1 MNNNKPKHYSF
12 FILLQAIRQFF
23 NQEHFLE
30 VMTPPM
36 VSNPGM
42 EPHIHPFAVKALGPL
57 SQESGYLHSSPEF
70 HMKELL
76 SLGYQNIFT
85 LCYAFRA
92 EPSSELHR
100 SQFVMLEWYRTDC
113 HYTAIMDDVEKF
125 LLFLALDLKNHG
137 IKVKKSFLQ
146 KNLKRITVQQLFQ
159 QFLGID
165 ILEYLEKELLLDLI
179 FKNFNTQVP
188 LPPASEW
195 EKLSFEDLYFLLFLN
210 IIEPELKKIDALLI
224 YEYPAP
230 LAALS
235 TLKESDPRVC
245 ERFEVYLNG
254 IELCNCYNELRDL
267 STQKKRFT
275 EQGQLKKELYDY
287 ELPEAYILFQALE
300 RGIPPSAGIALGV
313 ERLLLALS
321 EEQIIPFW
329 QK

>member
-1 MNNNKPKHYSF
+1 MNDNKPKHYSF
-12 FILLQAIRQFF
+12 FILLRAIRHFF

-57 SQESGYLHSSPEF
+57 SKESGYLHSSPEF

-85 LCYAFRA
+85 LCYSFRA
-92 EPSSELHR
+92 EPSSDLHR
-100 SQFVMLEWYRTDC
+100 SQFVMLEWYRTNC
-113 HYTAIMDDVEKF
+113 HYQTIMDDVENI
-125 LLFLALDLKNHG
+125 LLFVANDLHQQGLK
-137 IKVKKSFLQ
+137 IKKTFLK
-146 KNLKRITVQQLFQ
+146 KNLIRMTVQELFQ

-165 ILEYLEKELLLDLI
+165 ILQYLEKELLLDLI
-179 FKNFNTQVP
+179 FKQFKEEVP

-195 EKLSFEDLYFLLFLN
+195 PKLHFEDLYFLLFLN
-210 IIEPELKKIDALLI
+210 KIEPELKKIDALLI

-267 STQKKRFT
+267 PTQKKRFK
-275 EQGQLKKELYDY
+275 EQGQLKKELYGY
-287 ELPEAYILFQALE
+287 ELPEAQILFQSLE
-300 RGIPPSAGIALGV
+300 RGLPPAAGIALGV
-313 ERLLLALS
+313 ERLLLTLS
-321 EEQIIPFW
+321 EGPSTPFW
-329 QK
+329 Q